1 MIFSTDFWRI
11 IVLYCALKLSIPHQ
25 MFMRV
30 DESVVIR
37 PGKPLNQFYV
47 LFPHVSPATVAYF
60 EVLLGLAVLHQLQ
73 QPGVAVQ
80 VQEVNL
86 ESGVMTHNGT

>member
-1 MIFSTDFWRI
+1 MNP
-11 IVLYCALKLSIPHQ
+11 LSSGLENHYKSI
-25 MFMRV
+25 
-30 DESVVIR
+30 
-37 PGKPLNQFYV
+37 LYV
-47 LFPHVSPATVAYF
+47 LFPHFSPATVAYF

-86 ESGVMTHNGT
+86 ESGVMTHYDITW